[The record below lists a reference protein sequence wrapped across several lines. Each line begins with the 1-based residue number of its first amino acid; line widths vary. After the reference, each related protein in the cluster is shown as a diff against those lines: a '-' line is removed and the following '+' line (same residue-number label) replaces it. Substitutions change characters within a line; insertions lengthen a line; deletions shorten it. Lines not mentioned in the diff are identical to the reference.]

1 MQQTINTFCHET
13 RLPAPNRR
21 LAFARPPQN
30 LHRADPIG
38 TQQDNPSPPHMLLR
52 AVPRPDNLLK
62 PSAISRTKPDF
73 DTCSHPARL
82 AYPQAGWN
90 HSSAPIH

>member
-38 TQQDNPSPPHMLLR
+38 TQQDNPNPPHMLLR

-62 PSAISRTKPDF
+62 PSAISRTKLF
-73 DTCSHPARL
+73 SSRQTRISASRL
-82 AYPQAGWN
+82 E
-90 HSSAPIH
+90 SFVSADPLA